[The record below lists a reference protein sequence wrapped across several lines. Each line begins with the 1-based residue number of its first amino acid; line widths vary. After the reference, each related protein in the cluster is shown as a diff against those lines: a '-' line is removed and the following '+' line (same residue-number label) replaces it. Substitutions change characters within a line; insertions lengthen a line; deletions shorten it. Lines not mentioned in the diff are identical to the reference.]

1 MNENSTPAAA
11 TATQAPANATAIP
24 PQAPAPKATS
34 KTTPNPNEV
43 LEGMPSFPG
52 MPATGAIAV
61 FEKAFRHVLGGLRN
75 PTSSE
80 IQLGRAILRSVFLN
94 LGAEEKDSR
103 FVYLRVTAA
112 EVSELKLQLEDLQK
126 RLSALEKGSAK
137 TGGSYGR

>member
-1 MNENSTPAAA
+1 MNETQAPAAV
-11 TATQAPANATAIP
+11 TQAPANATAIP
-24 PQAPAPKATS
+24 PQAPAPKTAS
-34 KTTPNPNEV
+34 KATPNPNEV

-112 EVSELKLQLEDLQK
+112 EVSELKAQIEDLQK
-126 RLSALEKGSAK
+126 RISALEKGSAK

>member
-11 TATQAPANATAIP
+11 TATQAPAATLT
-24 PQAPAPKATS
+24 QSSAPKTS
-34 KTTPNPNEV
+34 SKPAPNPNEV

-61 FEKAFRHVLGGLRN
+61 FEQAFRHVLGGLRN

-112 EVSELKLQLEDLQK
+112 EVSELKAQIEDLQK
-126 RLSALEKGSAK
+126 RISALEKGSAK

>member
-1 MNENSTPAAA
+1 MNETQAPAA
-11 TATQAPANATAIP
+11 TQVPANATAIP
-24 PQAPAPKATS
+24 PQPPAPKTS
-34 KTTPNPNEV
+34 SKSTPNPNEV

-103 FVYLRVTAA
+103 FVYLRVTAS
-112 EVSELKLQLEDLQK
+112 EVSELKAQIEDLQK
-126 RLSALEKGSAK
+126 RISALEKSSAK

>member
-1 MNENSTPAAA
+1 MNENSTPA
-11 TATQAPANATAIP
+11 TQAPAAATST
-24 PQAPAPKATS
+24 QSSAPKTAS
-34 KTTPNPNEV
+34 KNTPNPNEV

-103 FVYLRVTAA
+103 FVYLRVTAS

-126 RLSALEKGSAK
+126 RLSALEKSNAK
-137 TGGSYGR
+137 TGGTYGR